1 MLVPA
6 RSSCQLSC
14 LGWLLATLLHFLST
28 PAAAQPPAGVAN
40 MAYTT
45 VDENTLY
52 VHGGSNTVAL
62 VEIGQFFAL
71 DLTVPSWD
79 AANPPWKPVAVTGDS
94 PPCLA
99 SISGHTM
106 SVSQDHN
113 TITVWAMSSST
124 CNKTI
129 SNFGLVTK
137 TWTPIPPPAALS
149 CCKFGVPAAMDPS
162 TGLVYLPGGYNM
174 TLMMVYNMATKFA
187 TAAPMPGPSP
197 QNPTMVAPM
206 LLGNYPTVWSTIRET
221 LLLFGSN
228 QGPGSYFFEFVPPS
242 GPWRDVISTGT
253 VPPNL
258 DSGCLVSAYNG
269 TKIIYFGGNGLSSDS
284 VGSIY
289 ILDVLKMSWTQ
300 GPNVDPSQNRSSMA
314 CAVSGDNFIAWGG
327 ERWNP
332 TLIKSPVGNAPLI
345 YNHFSGKWTT
355 QYIRGNHYFNPSAT
369 TTTAP
374 SNSTPTQG
382 KNDTV
387 VDPGNKV
394 PESGGNVAAIG
405 GGAAGGV
412 VVVIIIGFIV
422 IRKRLQSR
430 KSLNRTS
437 MPKVSIDS
445 LKPDRPPPHMENE
458 RDGPLPSMENERDG
472 PATDQYPE
480 TVLKKGPQAYYPP
493 VVSANHPQNHNFAS
507 HRSPTVSHQSPT
519 VSHQSPTVSHQSPT
533 VSRQSPIAPHQ
544 IIATEISNES
554 YAPYYPPPPS
564 VLQDRPSYP
573 TGAGNPQDNIQQLQ
587 QEISI
592 RQSHLAAAR
601 TNPQYIPSHGAPQA
615 TQEAT
620 TLRAPQ
626 GGDDGPVYGFE
637 NRNGPQGGIDIPA
650 PVIENSNEEL
660 QAQINA
666 LQAELHRRQGYA

>member
-6 RSSCQLSC
+6 RSPCQLSC

-28 PAAAQPPAGVAN
+28 SAAAQPPAGVAN

-242 GPWRDVISTGT
+242 GPWRDVVWPLVN
-253 VPPNL
+253 VPWVL
-258 DSGCLVSAYNG
+258 YAAGIHIAVEHKLQKAY
-269 TKIIYFGGNGLSSDS
+269 LS
-284 VGSIY
+284 
-289 ILDVLKMSWTQ
+289 ILFLWYRYQQ
-300 GPNVDPSQNRSSMA
+300 GQ
-314 CAVSGDNFIAWGG
+314 FL
-327 ERWNP
+327 P
-332 TLIKSPVGNAPLI
+332 TLK
-345 YNHFSGKWTT
+345 
-355 QYIRGNHYFNPSAT
+355 
-369 TTTAP
+369 
-374 SNSTPTQG
+374 
-382 KNDTV
+382 
-387 VDPGNKV
+387 
-394 PESGGNVAAIG
+394 VAAW
-405 GGAAGGV
+405 
-412 VVVIIIGFIV
+412 F
-422 IRKRLQSR
+422 
-430 KSLNRTS
+430 
-437 MPKVSIDS
+437 
-445 LKPDRPPPHMENE
+445 
-458 RDGPLPSMENERDG
+458 
-472 PATDQYPE
+472 
-480 TVLKKGPQAYYPP
+480 P
-493 VVSANHPQNHNFAS
+493 V
-507 HRSPTVSHQSPT
+507 R
-519 VSHQSPTVSHQSPT
+519 
-533 VSRQSPIAPHQ
+533 
-544 IIATEISNES
+544 
-554 YAPYYPPPPS
+554 
-564 VLQDRPSYP
+564 
-573 TGAGNPQDNIQQLQ
+573 
-587 QEISI
+587 
-592 RQSHLAAAR
+592 
-601 TNPQYIPSHGAPQA
+601 
-615 TQEAT
+615 
-620 TLRAPQ
+620 
-626 GGDDGPVYGFE
+626 
-637 NRNGPQGGIDIPA
+637 
-650 PVIENSNEEL
+650 
-660 QAQINA
+660 
-666 LQAELHRRQGYA
+666 